1 MLFNSSESSQLLQ
14 SSEPEAYS
22 LLFKKELTSGRDVQA
37 ILAPKQDFL
46 PVQIRKFE
54 K

>member
-22 LLFKKELTSGRDVQA
+22 LLFKKELTSRDVQA